1 MMQERYIENCYCS
14 ITPKISLLW
23 VFYTKKKLKQINNCI
38 VFTVYIIY
46 CMVFC

>member
-1 MMQERYIENCYCS
+1 MMQERYIENCYFS
-14 ITPKISLLW
+14 ITLKNIAPLGVL
-23 VFYTKKKLKQINNCI
+23 YKKKLKQINSCI